1 MNRKPILVIIIA
13 GLILVGCGGD
23 SGKTKSQSSSKL
35 SVSSSSSKTEF
46 VQMLHEYGDILDD
59 YAGVMKKMSAGDM
72 SAMSEMMSYTDRIM
86 KWTEKWT
93 EKLDSAQDDLSA
105 SDLADLMKEYQR
117 LLEKFQKIASS
128 M

>member
-1 MNRKPILVIIIA
+1 MKTKTMLTILIA
-13 GLILVGCGGD
+13 GLILVSCGGD
-23 SGKTKSQSSSKL
+23 SGKTKSQSSSKS
-35 SVSSSSSKTEF
+35 SVSSSSSKIEF

-59 YAGVMKKMSAGDM
+59 YADVMKKMSAGDM

-93 EKLDSAQDDLSA
+93 KKMDSAQDDLSVT
-105 SDLADLMKEYQR
+105 DLADIMKEYQR
-117 LLEKFQKIASS
+117 LLEKYQKIASS

>member
-1 MNRKPILVIIIA
+1 MLVILIA
-13 GLILVGCGGD
+13 GVILIGCGGD
-23 SGKTKSQSSSKL
+23 SDKTESKSSSK
-35 SVSSSSSKTEF
+35 SSMSSSKTKSEF

-59 YAGVMKKMSAGDM
+59 YADVMKKMSAGDM

-105 SDLADLMKEYQR
+105 SDLADLMKEYQI
-117 LLEKFQKIASS
+117 LLEKYQKIASS